1 MSNEIIDGDAE
12 LGDDG
17 VLQGWCWNARKP
29 NERQVVEVL
38 IDERIVST
46 SVASRFREDLRT
58 RKIGDGYYGF
68 MTTLSRT
75 LAEAGVRFVVTAR
88 ERGSG
93 RCFWRHIRGRHA
105 LPGNFPERMDA
116 LRERLSGIARSPAFS
131 GLGDTSLAAGL
142 AAELGGLGARLNET
156 RTGTGNSSPLRRAR
170 RQLLRRIAPATIE
183 ALPDPRAAL
192 VLVADSASDEALSAV
207 AALAPQIRELRVSLT
222 LVDRGASSETALAP
236 SLFGN
241 LHYVFD
247 PNCDVRS
254 LLTRTL
260 SRSTADF
267 LIFVRNPPA
276 TLGEGLAEVLPQMLD
291 GGSLHLRSRCVS
303 HAYRVLGHALP
314 PGIRRR
320 TASTPIGL
328 EFAGRRRVL
337 ERFIGLPTPQGA
349 IASLEAVDLAI
360 RAARGDLDPCIWD
373 EPDRKE
379 RPAWSSQSTYAVGND
394 AA

>member
-17 VLQGWCWNARKP
+17 VLQGWCWNAQKP
-29 NERQVVEVL
+29 NERPVVEVL
-38 IDERIVST
+38 IDDRIVST
-46 SVASRFREDLRT
+46 SIASRFREDLRT

-93 RCFWRHIRGRHA
+93 RCFWRHIRGTHA
-105 LPGNFPERMDA
+105 LPGDFPKRLDA
-116 LRERLSGIARSPAFS
+116 LRERLSGIARSPAFPA
-131 GLGDTSLAAGL
+131 LGDTSLAAGL
-142 AAELGGLGARLNET
+142 ADELGGLGARLNET
-156 RTGTGNSSPLRRAR
+156 GIGTGNSSPLRRAR
-170 RQLLRRIAPATIE
+170 RQLLRRIAPATLE
-183 ALPDPRAAL
+183 AIPHPRAAL
-192 VLVADSASDEALSAV
+192 VLVAGSTSEGALPAV
-207 AALAPQIRELRVSLT
+207 AGLAPQIRELSVSLT
-222 LVDRGASSETALAP
+222 LVDRGARSDTALAP

-241 LHYVFD
+241 LNYVFD
-247 PNCDVRS
+247 PHGDLRS

-276 TLGEGLAEVLPQMLD
+276 TLGQGLAQLLPQMLGD
-291 GGSLHLRSRCVS
+291 GSLHLGSRCVS
-303 HAYRVLGHALP
+303 DACRALGQVLP

-320 TASTPIGL
+320 TAGTPIGL
-328 EFAGRRRVL
+328 QFAGRRRVL
-337 ERFIGLPTPQGA
+337 ERFVGLPTPQGA
-349 IASLEAVDLAI
+349 LASLEAVDLAI
-360 RAARGDLDPCIWD
+360 RTAQGDLDACIWD
-373 EPDRKE
+373 EPDGRH
-379 RPAWSSQSTYAVGND
+379 RPAGGSESTYAAGGD